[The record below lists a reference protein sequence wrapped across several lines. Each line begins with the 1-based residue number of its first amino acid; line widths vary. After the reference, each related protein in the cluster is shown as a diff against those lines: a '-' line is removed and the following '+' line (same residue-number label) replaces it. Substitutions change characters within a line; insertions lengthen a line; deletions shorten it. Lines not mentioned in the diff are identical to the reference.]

1 VKLCV
6 RQNGPDG
13 GKCLRSRARDEQTFA
28 CSDDARGDR
37 GNLIRA
43 FSRPE
48 NYFREPLTDA
58 AMVIDPGE
66 TEVFEG
72 GLAQNLKDALV
83 RRLKRKAAGLNVLQ
97 EVTKFQPRHG
107 AAVTDPAAPR

>member
-1 VKLCV
+1 MKLCV
-6 RQNGPDG
+6 RQNRPNGS
-13 GKCLRSRARDEQTFA
+13 KCLGGRARHQQTFA
-28 CSDDARGDR
+28 CPDDARGDR